1 MNIQET
7 ITNQI
12 IEAIELGAGEF
23 KMPWHKNGISSAMPH
38 NPISKNT
45 YSGANVLTLWLGK
58 EKNGYATDQWATFKQ
73 WQSKGVMVKKGEKA
87 TLGFYWHIMDK
98 APKGEGE
105 GESDPTGKKT
115 MFAKAFYLFNAD
127 QVDGYQPEGIV
138 ETPDLTERLDN
149 AENFI
154 IKTGA
159 IISHGGTSAFYRP
172 STDSITMPDKWRFT
186 GTETTNATQAYYSTL
201 LHELT
206 HWSGNAIRLDRTKG
220 KRFGDTDY
228 AFEELVAELGAA
240 FLCADLGIEN
250 EPRLD
255 HAQYVA
261 SWLKALKNDKQAI
274 FSAASYASKAMAY
287 LKALDIQ
294 PIAIAA

>member
-1 MNIQET
+1 MSIQDT

-12 IEAIELGAGEF
+12 IEAIEKGAGEF
-23 KMPWHKNGISSAMPH
+23 QMPWHKKGISSAMPH

-45 YSGANVLTLWLGK
+45 YSGANVLTLWMGK
-58 EKNGYATDQWATFKQ
+58 EKNGYCTDQWATFKQ
-73 WQSKGVMVKKGEKA
+73 WQTKGATVKKGEKA
-87 TLGFYWHIMDK
+87 TLGFYWHITQLGK
-98 APKGEGE
+98 PNEQGEL
-105 GESDPTGKKT
+105 DPTGKKT
-115 MFAKAFYLFNAD
+115 MFAKAFFLFNAD
-127 QVDGYQPEGIV
+127 QVEGYTPEGVI

-149 AENFI
+149 AEQFI
-154 IKTGA
+154 QKTGA

-172 STDSITMPDKWRFT
+172 ATDSITMPDKWRFT
-186 GTETTNATQAYYSTL
+186 GTDTTSATQAYYSTL

-206 HWSGNAIRLDRTKG
+206 HWTGNKIRLDRTKG

-250 EPRLD
+250 EPRVD

-261 SWLKALKNDKQAI
+261 SWLRTLKNDKQAI

-287 LKALDIQ
+287 LKTLNVY
-294 PIAIAA
+294 PMEIAA

>member
-1 MNIQET
+1 
-7 ITNQI
+7 
-12 IEAIELGAGEF
+12 
-23 KMPWHKNGISSAMPH
+23 
-38 NPISKNT
+38 
-45 YSGANVLTLWLGK
+45 
-58 EKNGYATDQWATFKQ
+58 
-73 WQSKGVMVKKGEKA
+73 
-87 TLGFYWHIMDK
+87 MDK

-105 GESDPTGKKT
+105 GELDPTGKKT

-127 QVDGYQPEGIV
+127 QVEGYQPEGIV
-138 ETPDLTERLDN
+138 ETPDLTKRLDN

-172 STDSITMPDKWRFT
+172 SSDSITMPDKWRFV
-186 GTETTNATQAYYSTL
+186 GTDTTNATQAYYSTL

-287 LKALDIQ
+287 LKTLDIQ